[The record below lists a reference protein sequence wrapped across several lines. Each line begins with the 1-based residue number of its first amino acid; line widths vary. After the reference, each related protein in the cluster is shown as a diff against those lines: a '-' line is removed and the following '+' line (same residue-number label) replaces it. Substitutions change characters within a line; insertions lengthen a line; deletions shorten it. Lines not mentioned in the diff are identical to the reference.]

1 MEIFVVIILIIGL
14 MVWGIVSILQAQE
27 RARRLRALQLADI
40 DNMTGIQFEHY
51 VAQLLTHQGY
61 KAQVTAGSR
70 DFGVD
75 VIAQKQ
81 AVKYA
86 IQVKRQ
92 AKNVSRRAVS
102 DAVTGKVHYGC
113 TAAMVVTNV
122 FFTSGAP
129 ELANSTGCRLVDRN
143 ELANWIV
150 AFQQHR

>member
-1 MEIFVVIILIIGL
+1 MEIFVVIIIGL
-14 MVWGIVSILQAQE
+14 IVWGIVSILQAQE
-27 RARRLRALQLADI
+27 RERRLRALQLADI

-51 VAQLLTHQGY
+51 VAKLLTHQGY
-61 KAQVTAGSR
+61 KTQVTAGSR

-102 DAVTGKVHYGC
+102 DTVTGKFHYGC
-113 TAAMVVTNV
+113 TSAMVVTNV
-122 FFTSGAP
+122 FFTAGAQ
-129 ELANSTGCRLVDRN
+129 ELAKSTGCRLVDRK
-143 ELANWIV
+143 ELTNWIL

>member
-1 MEIFVVIILIIGL
+1 MEIVVVIIIGL
-14 MVWGIVSILQAQE
+14 MVWGIVSSILQAQA
-27 RARRLRALQLADI
+27 RKRRLRALQLADI

-51 VAQLLTHQGY
+51 VAQLLTAQGY
-61 KAQVTAGSR
+61 KTQVTTSSR

-92 AKNVSRRAVS
+92 TKNVSRRAVS
-102 DAVTGKVHYGC
+102 DAVTGKFHYGC

-122 FFTSGAP
+122 FYTSGAQ
-129 ELANSTGCRLVDRN
+129 ELAKSTGCRLVDRN
-143 ELANWIV
+143 ELANWIL